1 MYDVIVV
8 GGGPAGSKTGALLSK
23 DHDVLILEEHGSS
36 GSPAQCTGLIS
47 ERAVASSGIK
57 PTILNSLSRAR
68 FHFPGGEYIDIDT
81 GSTKAVLIDRTEF
94 DTLMVEK
101 AMDSGCEIKYGTRY
115 LSHGL
120 RDGGVDVDIGSGTL
134 RSSVIIGADGHT
146 SKVSAHVLGYGKPE
160 YVRGLQYDIR
170 RKSDDQD
177 MIELFF
183 GNCDA
188 PGFFGWAIPFGEHTR
203 VGLCT
208 SWKYGPPM
216 DYLKNMMSKY
226 GIDGEIVRSYCG
238 KIPMRGVCKTYADN
252 LLLVGD
258 AAAHVK
264 AVSGGGVY
272 MGLQAAECA
281 AQTVTDALKE
291 GDLSSRS
298 MSRYERLWQK
308 RIGKELKNSRRIYK
322 IYSSMTDTE
331 YDRMFPIMNND
342 SLISDMATVDI
353 DDPGPAVKRMFRHP
367 VFIARMLPVVLR
379 AWMR

>member
-1 MYDVIVV
+1 MYDAIVV
-8 GGGPAGSKTGALLSK
+8 GGGPAGLKTGTLLSK
-23 DHDVLILEEHGSS
+23 DHDVLVIEEHSSS

-47 ERAVASSGIK
+47 ERAVELSGIR
-57 PTILNSLSRAR
+57 PTILNRLSRAR
-68 FHFPGGEYIDIDT
+68 FHFPSGEYIDVDT

-94 DTLMVEK
+94 DSLMAEK
-101 AMDSGCEIKYGTRY
+101 ASDSGCRIRYGTKY
-115 LSHGL
+115 LSHEL
-120 RDGGVDVDIGSGTL
+120 RDGAVDVNLGSETL

-146 SKVSAHVLGYGKPE
+146 SKVSSSVPGYGKPE

-188 PGFFGWAIPFGEHTR
+188 PGFFGWSIPFGEYTR
-203 VGLCT
+203 IGLCT

-216 DYLKNMMSKY
+216 DYLRNMMSKY
-226 GIDGEIVRSYCG
+226 CLEGEIVRSYCG
-238 KIPMRGVCKTYADN
+238 KIPIGGVRRICSDN

-258 AAAHVK
+258 AAAQVK

-272 MGLQAAECA
+272 MALQAAECA
-281 AQTVTDALKE
+281 AQTVTDALRE
-291 GDLSSRS
+291 NDLSSRS
-298 MSRYERLWQK
+298 MSRYEKMCEK

-322 IYSSMTDTE
+322 IYSSMTDSE
-331 YDRMFPIMNND
+331 YDRMFPIMNNNA
-342 SLISDMATVDI
+342 LISDMATVDI